1 MDSALLTEVDDGDNE
16 DTSIAGVQNEDIE
29 LDTESD
35 HNSIDPNEDDN
46 NSSKASV
53 HSTGSQ
59 ASIHSVTSE
68 PPQHPPNDNDN
79 SSQEQSE
86 LVNDNVPKLETQVPV
101 LMSI

>member
-1 MDSALLTEVDDGDNE
+1 MDAALLAGVDDGDIE

-35 HNSIDPNEDDN
+35 HNSIDANEDDN

-59 ASIHSVTSE
+59 VSIHSVTSE
-68 PPQHPPNDNDN
+68 PHKIPQMIMTILPNSN
-79 SSQEQSE
+79 QSW
-86 LVNDNVPKLETQVPV
+86 LMTMYPSCKLKF
-101 LMSI
+101 LY